1 MLIPV
6 IGIYAISKNLK
17 GYVNGIFLQAFFV
30 NNLEPMKFWEFVSLV
45 LDGLGYQR
53 YFTFM
58 VCLIFIVFA
67 ESSILALVSVIN
79 HAYKRF
85 RLQFW
90 GIIDEW
96 RTFLTNEYGTT
107 KYKTLSR
114 IDEIISAVT
123 CRSRCYLTGLFGYIN
138 ESPTAVIQIFC
149 YILMMSSGHHS
160 YVSLFVF
167 MVIEKKC
174 NCVGQETL
182 INIRYNI
189 KQAFFSALML
199 PTCWGFTLKE
209 PVALVH

>member
-90 GIIDEW
+90 GIIDE
-96 RTFLTNEYGTT
+96 
-107 KYKTLSR
+107 
-114 IDEIISAVT
+114 
-123 CRSRCYLTGLFGYIN
+123 
-138 ESPTAVIQIFC
+138 
-149 YILMMSSGHHS
+149 
-160 YVSLFVF
+160 
-167 MVIEKKC
+167 
-174 NCVGQETL
+174 
-182 INIRYNI
+182 
-189 KQAFFSALML
+189 
-199 PTCWGFTLKE
+199 
-209 PVALVH
+209 